1 MLPYTGDYIEHI
13 DDNKS
18 NSKYYTFTP
27 RPLIYGDMY
36 KMDDEL
42 SALLIEA
49 HQNIGFLMGLF
60 KYAPNKD
67 AFSELMLLKECAY
80 SLMIDYDSPTFQE
93 VLINRG
99 SGKKDIVPITN
110 LALAYK
116 TARNMTVSAPSLS
129 RLCGIALY
137 GDNVDKTIGVRSRQT
152 FLYGVRTNIKSYNPT
167 APAEVLPAL
176 ADISAYLYNAQDTD
190 PLIKSALAHYQ
201 FEIIHP
207 FEQYNGIVG
216 RITIPMI
223 LHDIASETFP
233 LICLSKYLYQN
244 KNEYFDLLRTTQYSG
259 GYIRWIKFLVK
270 AIGETA
276 KQSAESLIEYEN
288 TTAKDEKL
296 LISTGKISRSTS
308 IVYEYFK
315 RFPITNIPYASK
327 GTGLSFNSTA
337 KAIDLL
343 QEQGILVQMNSNE
356 RNRIW
361 EYMSLKNC
369 VMLEL

>member
-13 DDNKS
+13 DDSIN
-18 NSKYYTFTP
+18 NFKYYTFTP
-27 RPLIYGDMY
+27 RPLMQGDMY

-49 HQNIGFLMGLF
+49 HRNIGFLKGLI

-67 AFSELMLLKECAY
+67 TFSELMQLKECAY
-80 SLMIDYDSPTFQE
+80 SLMIDYDSPTFQDIL
-93 VLINRG
+93 VNHG
-99 SGKKDIVPITN
+99 SGKGDIAPITN
-110 LALAYK
+110 LELAYK
-116 TARNMTVSAPSLS
+116 AARNMTISALSLS
-129 RLCGIALY
+129 KLCGIALY
-137 GDNVDKTIGVRSRQT
+137 GDNVDKTVDVRNQQI
-152 FLYGVRTNIKSYNPT
+152 FLYRAKTNIKSYNPT
-167 APAEVLPAL
+167 APTEVLPAL
-176 ADISAYLYNAQDTD
+176 ADISAYLYNDQDTD
-190 PLIKSALAHYQ
+190 PLIKTALVHYQ

-223 LHDIASETFP
+223 LHDITSGSFP
-233 LICLSKYLYQN
+233 LICLSEYLYHN

-276 KQSAESLIEYEN
+276 KQSAESLIQYEH
-288 TTAKDEKL
+288 TTAKDAEL
-296 LISTGKISRSTS
+296 LINRGKISRSTS

-343 QEQGILVQMNSNE
+343 QEQGILIQMTSKE
-356 RNRIW
+356 RNRI
-361 EYMSLKNC
+361 
-369 VMLEL
+369 